1 MEREMEC
8 KVEKELE
15 RKLECK
21 VEKEAEREMESKIE
35 GGSMDRLP
43 GPARPALNAEP
54 GDLVISVNTIITVAA
69 AGDLVEASRT
79 GNRRQ
84 RPGMGRPRAN
94 AGSCDEE
101 LVVRTIVAISEEYPP
116 YGHRRITEELRRRG
130 LAVNSKRVR
139 RIMREKGICAIPP
152 RRRRMVA
159 GPAAGLS
166 TPQYPNLVRGF
177 EVVRPDQV
185 WAADITC
192 IGLET
197 EFVFLAA
204 ILDVFTRR
212 CIGWSLGQNGPE
224 GHMMRA
230 LRKALRARAGKDLS
244 GLVHHSDQGIV
255 YASGEYLEFLESR
268 GIQISMSRR
277 GNPYDN
283 PHVERFFETLK
294 YEDVYLN
301 GYHGFHDALANIRVF
316 IDDVYDLKRLHSALG
331 YRPPAEFEKAAA
343 AVTTA

>member
-1 MEREMEC
+1 M
-8 KVEKELE
+8 
-15 RKLECK
+15 
-21 VEKEAEREMESKIE
+21 AA
-35 GGSMDRLP
+35 
-43 GPARPALNAEP
+43 GPMARAMSGIQA
-54 GDLVISVNTIITVAA
+54 ISVA
-69 AGDLVEASRT
+69 AGPGFVDVSRT
-79 GNRRQ
+79 GNRRP
-84 RPGMGRPRAN
+84 RPGTGRPRAN
-94 AGSCDEE
+94 AGASDEE
-101 LVVRTIVAISEEYPP
+101 TVLRMILAVSEEYPC
-116 YGHRRITEELRRRG
+116 YGHRRVTMELRRRG
-130 LAVNSKRVR
+130 IRVNRKRVR
-139 RIMREKGICAIPP
+139 RIMREQGICAIPS

-159 GPAAGLS
+159 GRAAGLS
-166 TPQYPNLVRGF
+166 APKYPNLVRGF

-197 EFVFLAA
+197 VFVFLAA

-212 CIGWSLGQNGPE
+212 CIGWSLGRIGPE

-255 YASGEYLEFLESR
+255 YASGEYAEFLASR

-301 GYHGFHDALANIRVF
+301 GYSGFDDALANIRAF

-331 YRPPAEFEKAAA
+331 YRPPAEFEKASAA
-343 AVTTA
+343 AATA

>member
-1 MEREMEC
+1 MRESKMERE
-8 KVEKELE
+8 
-15 RKLECK
+15 
-21 VEKEAEREMESKIE
+21 IE
-35 GGSMDRLP
+35 GESMDRLP
-43 GPARPALNAEP
+43 GPARPASEAEP
-54 GDLVISVNTIITVAA
+54 GNIEMSVDRTITVAA
-69 AGDLVEASRT
+69 AANLVEASRT
-79 GNRRQ
+79 GNRWH
-84 RPGMGRPRAN
+84 RPGTGRPRAN
-94 AGSCDEE
+94 AGASDEE
-101 LVVRTIVAISEEYPP
+101 LVLRTILAISEEYPP

-130 LAVNSKRVR
+130 LVVNRKRVR
-139 RIMREKGICAIPP
+139 RIMREQGICAIPS
-152 RRRRMVA
+152 RRKRMVA
-159 GPAAGLS
+159 GRAAGLS
-166 TPQYPNLVRGF
+166 APQYPNLVRGF

-212 CIGWSLGQNGPE
+212 CIGWSLGRSGHE
-224 GHMMRA
+224 GHIMRA
-230 LRKALRARAGKDLS
+230 LRKALRARAGKDLA

-255 YASGEYLEFLESR
+255 YASREYVEFLASR

-283 PHVERFFETLK
+283 PHVERFFGTLK

-301 GYHGFHDALANIRVF
+301 GYFGFDDALANIRAF

-343 AVTTA
+343 PAATA